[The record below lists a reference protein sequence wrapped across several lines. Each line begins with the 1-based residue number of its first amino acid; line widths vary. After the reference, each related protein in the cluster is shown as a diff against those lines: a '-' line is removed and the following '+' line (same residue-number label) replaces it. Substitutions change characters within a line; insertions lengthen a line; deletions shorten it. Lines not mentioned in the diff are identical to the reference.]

1 MTENCYE
8 KYIGKIWFELN
19 PRLRQCL
26 GRCYVYRGFI
36 ELNEKMPAHEIE
48 DTISH
53 EIAHYIACHE
63 YKDKGHGKY
72 WKMVHHQLGG
82 NAQRVVKGVSYK
94 MNKVKRVV
102 LERNG
107 KECKVTQQYFKK
119 NNFRLLSLGYSVK
132 QVIVLDRNVP

>member
-1 MTENCYE
+1 MTDEYS
-8 KYIGKIWFELN
+8 KYIGEMYFELN
-19 PRLRQCL
+19 PRLRRCL
-26 GRCYVYRGFI
+26 GKCFLNRAFI
-36 ELNEKMPAHEIE
+36 ELQPTNDMEQLY

-53 EIAHYIACHE
+53 EIAHYIAFKE
-63 YKDKGHGKY
+63 YKDHGHGMM
-72 WKMVHHQLGG
+72 WKMVHKHLGG
-82 NAQRVVKGVSYK
+82 NSQRTAKGIDYK

-107 KECKVTQQYFKK
+107 KEYKVTQQYFKK

>member
-1 MTENCYE
+1 
-8 KYIGKIWFELN
+8 
-19 PRLRQCL
+19 
-26 GRCYVYRGFI
+26 
-36 ELNEKMPAHEIE
+36 
-48 DTISH
+48 
-53 EIAHYIACHE
+53 
-63 YKDKGHGKY
+63 
-72 WKMVHHQLGG
+72 
-82 NAQRVVKGVSYK
+82 